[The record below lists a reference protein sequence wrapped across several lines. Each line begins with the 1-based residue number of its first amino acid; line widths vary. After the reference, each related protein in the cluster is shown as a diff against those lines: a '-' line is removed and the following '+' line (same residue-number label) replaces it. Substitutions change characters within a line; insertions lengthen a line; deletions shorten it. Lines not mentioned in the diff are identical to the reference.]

1 LRETD
6 LRRVLAAILVL
17 AFTVSCLGCG
27 ESVSKSNP
35 VTLTIWHV
43 YGEQTASPLN
53 DIINEFNDTI
63 GQQEGIKV
71 QVSLVSNTNTIHEA
85 VLKAAEKEP
94 GATEL
99 PDLFISYPKTVL
111 AMPDPDILM
120 DFRECFSEDEL
131 NEYVPE
137 FIEEGEINGKL
148 LVFPVAKSTEILF
161 VNNTLFD
168 RFAKDTGAKIEDLS
182 TWEGLFDTS
191 VKYKEWSGGKAL
203 IAHDYHFNY
212 FQVGC
217 ESMGE
222 DFFDGDAIAFGPKFE
237 KAWEPYAKAAIE
249 GGLWLNEGYATEP
262 LRTGDAIASVG
273 SSASV
278 LYYAD
283 EVTYA
288 DNRTEKVDITAYPVP
303 CFEKGEKMVMQRGA
317 GICAVK
323 SNTEREKAIATF
335 VKWLTSPEINV
346 KFVTSVGYMPVT
358 NKGFELL
365 PDQIEKLDSPKYK
378 SLYEAYIQTQ
388 KDYTFYSAPK
398 LDNYL
403 DLETTFEKEVR
414 RLLRKA
420 AMEYNEE
427 GKEDSSVKNREYLI
441 KFERDM
447 KRN

>member
-1 LRETD
+1 MREND
-6 LRRVLAAILVL
+6 LKKVLAAILVL
-17 AFTVSCLGCG
+17 ALTISCIGCDEG
-27 ESVSKSNP
+27 ILKSNP

-53 DIINEFNDTI
+53 DLINEFNDTI
-63 GQQEGIKV
+63 GQKEGIKV

-85 VLKAAEKEP
+85 VLKSANKEP

-99 PDLFISYPKTVL
+99 PDMFISYPKTVL
-111 AMPDPDILM
+111 AMPDSDVLV
-120 DFRECFSEDEL
+120 DFRDYFSEDEL
-131 NEYVPE
+131 KAYVPE
-137 FIEEGEINGKL
+137 FIEEGDINGRL

-168 RFAKDTGAKIEDLS
+168 RFAKDTGAKIEDLK
-182 TWEGLFDTS
+182 TWEGLFETS
-191 VKYKEWSGGKAL
+191 LKYKDWSGGKTFL
-203 IAHDYHFNY
+203 AHDYHFNY

-222 DFFDGDAIAFGPKFE
+222 SFFDGDKIAFGSKFA
-237 KAWEPYAKAAIE
+237 KAWDPYAKAAIE

-262 LRTGDAIASVG
+262 LRTGDAIASIG

-288 DNRTEKVDITAYPVP
+288 DNKTEKVEIAAYPVP
-303 CFEKGEKMVMQRGA
+303 YFEKGEKMVMQRGA

-323 SNTEREKAIATF
+323 STPEREKALATF
-335 VKWLTSPEINV
+335 VKWITSPEVNV
-346 KFVTSVGYMPVT
+346 RFVTSVGYMPVT
-358 NKGFELL
+358 NEGFELL
-365 PDQIEKLDSPKYK
+365 PGEIDKLESPKYK
-378 SLYEAYIQTQ
+378 SLYNAYIETQ
-388 KDYTFYSAPK
+388 KDYEFYTAPK

-403 DLETTFEKEVR
+403 DLETKFEKEAR

-420 AMEYNEE
+420 ALDYSEE
-427 GKEDSSVKNREYLI
+427 EEPNSDVINREYLI

-447 KRN
+447 NRN

>member
-1 LRETD
+1 MKK
-6 LRRVLAAILVL
+6 VLAVILVL
-17 AFTVSCLGCG
+17 AFTISCTGCKEGVSR
-27 ESVSKSNP
+27 SNP

-53 DIINEFNDTI
+53 DIISEFNDTI

-71 QVSLVSNTNTIHEA
+71 QVSLVSNTNMIHEA
-85 VLKAAEKEP
+85 VLKAANKEP
-94 GATEL
+94 GAAEL

-111 AMPDPDILM
+111 AMPNPDVLM
-120 DFRECFSEDEL
+120 DFRDCFSEEEL
-131 NEYVPE
+131 DGYVSA

-168 RFAKDTGAKIEDLS
+168 RFAKATGAEISDLN
-182 TWEGLFDTS
+182 TWEGLFETS
-191 VKYKEWSGGKAL
+191 LKYKDWSGGKTF

-222 DFFDGDAIAFGPKFE
+222 DFFDGEKIAFGPKFE
-237 KAWEPYAKAAIE
+237 KAWEPYARSAIE

-288 DNRTEKVDITAYPVP
+288 DNKTEKVEISAYPVP
-303 CFEKGEKMVMQRGA
+303 CFENGKKLVMQRGA
-317 GICAVK
+317 GICGVK
-323 SNTEREKAIATF
+323 STPEREKAMATF
-335 VKWLTSPEINV
+335 VKWLTSPEVNV
-346 KFVTSVGYMPVT
+346 RFVTSVGYMPVT
-358 NKGFELL
+358 EKGFELL
-365 PDQIEKLDSPKYK
+365 PNEIEKLESPKYK
-378 SLYEAYIQTQ
+378 SLYNAYIQTQ
-388 KDYTFYSAPK
+388 KDYEFYSAPK
-398 LDNYL
+398 FDSYL

-420 AMEYNEE
+420 ALEYKEE
-427 GKEDSSVKNREYLI
+427 EKEDSSVKNREYLI

-447 KRN
+447 NRN